1 MLKNKI
7 GNAGVLRNLISLN
20 NLLQKR
26 IKLILREF
34 TINYL
39 DYSILVY
46 SNQNSVTQYKIAKM
60 YNISV
65 QRINQ
70 IMSNLEK
77 GEYVTKKEMF
87 SNGRVVKEI
96 VVTEKG
102 KRVIKKVDNELIEKV
117 QLNDIS
123 FDMVNSF
130 EKVLKSLLDD
140 LPKEL
145 A

>member
-1 MLKNKI
+1 MLKNKM
-7 GNAGVLRNLISLN
+7 GNAGFLINLISLN

-34 TINYL
+34 AINYL

-46 SNQNSVTQYKIAKM
+46 SSQNLATQYKIAKI

-77 GEYVTKKEMF
+77 GEYIIKKEMF
-87 SNGRVVKEI
+87 ANGRVVKEI
-96 VVTEKG
+96 IVTEKG
-102 KRVIKKVDNELIEKV
+102 KRVIKKVNSELIEKV